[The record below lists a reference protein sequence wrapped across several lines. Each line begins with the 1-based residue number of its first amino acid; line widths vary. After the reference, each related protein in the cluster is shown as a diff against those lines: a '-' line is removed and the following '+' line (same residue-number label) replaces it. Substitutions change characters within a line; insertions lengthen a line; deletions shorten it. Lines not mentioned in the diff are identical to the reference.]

1 MQHNTFLRLALATI
15 FFFKKSMAEQNAY
28 YYQQKDD
35 DDGAASYTGGN
46 DYIKYW
52 TEYAILPQSCVHY
65 GGKDVIVY
73 SMYEKYYNHCADK
86 AMGTYYLDVPT
97 FMTAYINQ
105 MELNK
110 EDMGDDYVVPDS
122 TYVNCYPVE
131 TSSGAVYYVQLG
143 CADNTST
150 ELAVNVYTDNTCTTP
165 DKSSTGSD
173 DTNIDVSSLQAPFGT
188 CTSCVHFVDK
198 NEDDVDDGYF
208 ENRMKNAPLCSSA
221 WEYKSK
227 CGGSCKRMGKA
238 VLKTDWNGSDK
249 LLLSVLGAFSIIM
262 LALIMR
268 KRKAMAPKEALIEE
282 AALNSVGMQQT
293 HVLGIVGV
301 LFFVTVLFG
310 LAGVKSITWFLL
322 LTTNIV
328 LFAYLMKLTVTSGI
342 GPDGM
347 PLEDEDSSDDD
358 SDDDE
363 EDEGYKAPEMT
374 EEKGDAEQGGLKNL
388 PPIM

>member
-1 MQHNTFLRLALATI
+1 
-15 FFFKKSMAEQNAY
+15 
-28 YYQQKDD
+28 
-35 DDGAASYTGGN
+35 
-46 DYIKYW
+46 
-52 TEYAILPQSCVHY
+52 
-65 GGKDVIVY
+65 
-73 SMYEKYYNHCADK
+73 
-86 AMGTYYLDVPT
+86 
-97 FMTAYINQ
+97 
-105 MELNK
+105 
-110 EDMGDDYVVPDS
+110 
-122 TYVNCYPVE
+122 
-131 TSSGAVYYVQLG
+131 
-143 CADNTST
+143 
-150 ELAVNVYTDNTCTTP
+150 
-165 DKSSTGSD
+165 
-173 DTNIDVSSLQAPFGT
+173 
-188 CTSCVHFVDK
+188 
-198 NEDDVDDGYF
+198 
-208 ENRMKNAPLCSSA
+208 
-221 WEYKSK
+221 
-227 CGGSCKRMGKA
+227 
-238 VLKTDWNGSDK
+238 
-249 LLLSVLGAFSIIM
+249 M

-347 PLEDEDSSDDD
+347 PLEDEDSSDDE